1 MHLVVA
7 LHRIAKSTDFQ
18 QLRHSAPLREQLA
31 QLAKS
36 AAQAVGMPGDPREST
51 ILKGKTMGK
60 PWEHGALP
68 SGKQPHRYGKSPSL
82 RGKSTINGTCSIAM
96 SNYQRVPRTWGFYSN
111 IFFLAGKYCD
121 IADINWMNQ
130 RYVVVLP
137 RSMGISTS
145 HAGN

>member
-1 MHLVVA
+1 MWFIPYCILTICYWITRNALASRTARNSPQEFDVVHLVVA

-60 PWEHGALP
+60 PGENGALP
-68 SGKQPHRYGKSPSL
+68 SGKQPHRYGKSPSF
-82 RGKSTINGTCSIAM
+82 M
-96 SNYQRVPRTWGFYSN
+96 
-111 IFFLAGKYCD
+111 
-121 IADINWMNQ
+121 
-130 RYVVVLP
+130 
-137 RSMGISTS
+137 
-145 HAGN
+145 